1 MKHNGAKCPP
11 TGSGTLRNFRI
22 IQATGHA
29 SCSGIPNNLNACGR
43 ITAELARDHA
53 ESEFEKYRIVQD
65 RLFES
70 DFDRLTKEFPGGSH
84 E

>member
-1 MKHNGAKCPP
+1 MTMEDWAKRLDLFLEFSDRKILED
-11 TGSGTLRNFRI
+11 G
-22 IQATGHA
+22 
-29 SCSGIPNNLNACGR
+29 GR
-43 ITAELARDHA
+43 ITAEIARDHA

-70 DFDRLTKEFPGGSH
+70 DFDRLVKAVPKEDGND